1 MHAGGEDLED
11 LDGFEEAVGGAVGDA
26 SRGATRGHSG
36 AMPGDAPGSGT
47 RTRNSGSSSS
57 SEARR
62 AAAKQLEEL
71 RRDQNEH
78 LLRVLQEEQGAE
90 DAREAALAKE
100 KDPKRR
106 RSLEEKFAVERGE
119 ASTRL
124 LQITQD
130 HEVVLADRMRE
141 LGLAPT
147 MS

>member
-1 MHAGGEDLED
+1 
-11 LDGFEEAVGGAVGDA
+11 
-26 SRGATRGHSG
+26 
-36 AMPGDAPGSGT
+36 MPGDASGSGT
-47 RTRNSGSSSS
+47 SSGSGRGSA
-57 SEARR
+57 EARR

-90 DAREAALAKE
+90 DAREAALAEE

-130 HEVVLADRMRE
+130 HEVALADRMRE